1 MQSTFRVYWTSALP
15 RARRAFTLVEFMLV
29 VAILGVLAALA
40 VPRYQSAVTVARN
53 AVAIREVN
61 LLMNEIDRYKMR
73 RGVLPDTLADID
85 RGETSDPWGH
95 PYQFVVFD
103 LAFAGRGAGGTNAA
117 EVAGLA
123 RSDRFL
129 VPLNSAYDLFSSGPD
144 GESVGP
150 LTAAPSQ
157 DDIVRASDGAF
168 IGLASDY

>member
-1 MQSTFRVYWTSALP
+1 MDVQSTFRVYWTSALP

-117 EVAGLA
+117 EVAGQRSLRRA
-123 RSDRFL
+123 RSPQRP
-129 VPLNSAYDLFSSGPD
+129 VRTTSC
-144 GESVGP
+144 
-150 LTAAPSQ
+150 APAT
-157 DDIVRASDGAF
+157 VRSL
-168 IGLASDY
+168 GLPQTIE